1 MSYVEQFDVKHKRL
15 NEPIKERERAMEHT
29 HISDTVK
36 MVSVLHHFFIAP
48 AAAAIFPFVLNS
60 VPRTRCESF
69 LFRKLYCYISDFTA
83 GEMVNNGQHWSC
95 WSYGFWVWSEDEER
109 CEVSAPINCATLAL
123 QNLWHDLLVDGIRS
137 SN

>member
-36 MVSVLHHFFIAP
+36 IVSVLHHFFIAP

-60 VPRTRCESF
+60 VPRTRSRASCFGNFIAIFQILPRAKWS
-69 LFRKLYCYISDFTA
+69 TMGNTGAA
-83 GEMVNNGQHWSC
+83 GVMGFG
-95 WSYGFWVWSEDEER
+95 YGVR
-109 CEVSAPINCATLAL
+109 MRRGVKCPH
-123 QNLWHDLLVDGIRS
+123 Q
-137 SN
+137 

>member
-36 MVSVLHHFFIAP
+36 IVSVLHHFFIAP

-95 WSYGFWVWSEDEER
+95 CGVMGFGYGVR
-109 CEVSAPINCATLAL
+109 MRRGVKCPH
-123 QNLWHDLLVDGIRS
+123 Q
-137 SN
+137 

>member
-1 MSYVEQFDVKHKRL
+1 
-15 NEPIKERERAMEHT
+15 MEHT

-69 LFRKLYCYISDFTA
+69 LFLKLYCYISDFTA
-83 GEMVNNGQHWSC
+83 GAMVNNGQQWSC
-95 WSYGFWVWSEDEER
+95 WSYGYGVR
-109 CEVSAPINCATLAL
+109 MRRGVKC
-123 QNLWHDLLVDGIRS
+123 
-137 SN
+137 

>member
-48 AAAAIFPFVLNS
+48 ASAAIFPFVLNS

-69 LFRKLYCYISDFTA
+69 LFRKLYCYYCRR
-83 GEMVNNGQHWSC
+83 NNGQQWATLELL

-123 QNLWHDLLVDGIRS
+123 QNLWHDLIVDGIGS

>member
-15 NEPIKERERAMEHT
+15 NEPIKEGERAMEHT

-60 VPRTRCESF
+60 IPRTRSESF
-69 LFRKLYCYISDFTA
+69 LSRNLYCYILAFTA
-83 GEMVNNGQHWSC
+83 GAMVNNAQWATPLEHGSWEK
-95 WSYGFWVWSEDEER
+95 YFGVKK
-109 CEVSAPINCATLAL
+109 IILNMMCALC
-123 QNLWHDLLVDGIRS
+123 GG
-137 SN
+137 

>member
-48 AAAAIFPFVLNS
+48 AAAAIFPFVLK
-60 VPRTRCESF
+60 T
-69 LFRKLYCYISDFTA
+69 LFREHGARASCFGNFIAIFQILPPLQWSTMGNTGAA
-83 GEMVNNGQHWSC
+83 GVMGME
-95 WSYGFWVWSEDEER
+95 
-109 CEVSAPINCATLAL
+109 
-123 QNLWHDLLVDGIRS
+123 
-137 SN
+137 